1 MGRAGTGVGVQ
12 TIFTPGEGK
21 KLNRSNSSL
30 ENFEIIIGELQSIHK
45 RKRNLN
51 NTRVLLSILERKHTF
66 YPYLVKTHLL
76 CGQQTLWIVSS

>member
-21 KLNRSNSSL
+21 KPNRSSL

-45 RKRNLN
+45 RK
-51 NTRVLLSILERKHTF
+51 
-66 YPYLVKTHLL
+66 
-76 CGQQTLWIVSS
+76 